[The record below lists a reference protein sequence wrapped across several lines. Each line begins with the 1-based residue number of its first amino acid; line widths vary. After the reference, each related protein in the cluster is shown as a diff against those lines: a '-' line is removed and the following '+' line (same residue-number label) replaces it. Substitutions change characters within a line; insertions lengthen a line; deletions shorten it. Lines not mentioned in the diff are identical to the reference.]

1 MATGLSSNQ
10 IRVGDYVSI
19 VDGYLKRAIENIY
32 GQVGECEVLETRYD
46 IRLLRIQINSMHVW
60 IPYPECVLVRSTTIK
75 ISIDDQGNFDTSDLS
90 KDDITIIQ
98 RYINELSK

>member
-10 IRVGDYVSI
+10 IKVGDYVI
-19 VDGYLKRAIENIY
+19 LVDGYIKSHLEEAY
-32 GQVGECEVLETRYD
+32 GHIGECEVLETRYD
-46 IRLLRIQINSMHVW
+46 LRILRLQINSMHSW
-60 IPYPECVLVRSTTIK
+60 IPHTECVLVRSDVIK